1 MKRWRHF
8 SLAAVPLVLGLT
20 AGACSA
26 PADGDER
33 DRRAGLPAAEAPA
46 APAAPGPPA
55 TIDSPPRPLVVDR
68 VELRDLTSRVNGV
81 AYELRVALPHGYE
94 TPGRRFPVVYA
105 LDADYSFLIARNVTD
120 HLSERDHLRE
130 VVVVAIG
137 YRDQEPGRTA
147 SYRRNR
153 TRDYTPTFVRDGG
166 YGPEVQKLSGGGP
179 KFLEALATEIVPF
192 IDRHYRTDPGER
204 VLVGHSYGGLFTVWT
219 LLTRPGLFH
228 RYVAVSPSLWYDDH
242 LVARLEETFA
252 ADQDAL
258 PARLYLCVG
267 SREHDSERS
276 MVADLRQLAE
286 RLESRRYRGLAL
298 EARVLEDET
307 HNSVFP
313 ACLSNGL
320 RYVLEGR

>member
-1 MKRWRHF
+1 MLRRAVAAIVATAWL
-8 SLAAVPLVLGLT
+8 SLAACAAPVDGGGGEGT
-20 AGACSA
+20 ASLRVEAEPA
-26 PADGDER
+26 PASS
-33 DRRAGLPAAEAPA
+33 PA
-46 APAAPGPPA
+46 
-55 TIDSPPRPLVVDR
+55 DSPEPRPLVVDR

-81 AYELRVALPHGYE
+81 AYELRVALPHGYD
-94 TPGRRFPVVYA
+94 TPGRRFPVVYT

-130 VVVVAIG
+130 VVVVGVG

-153 TRDYTPTFVRDGG
+153 TRDYTPTRVRDGG
-166 YGPEVQKLSGGGP
+166 YGPEFQKDSGGGP

-204 VLVGHSYGGLFTVWT
+204 VLVGHSYGGLFAVWT
-219 LLTRPGLFH
+219 LLTHPGLFH

-242 LVARLEETFA
+242 LVTRLEDTFA
-252 ADQDAL
+252 ADHDAL

-276 MVADLRQLAE
+276 MVADLRHLAE